1 MDKPDPRYTGES
13 PDDDCAPGSAP
24 APASSS
30 TPACAPV
37 PKSAPTSTPSPG
49 TGTGAGASDPDPE
62 WTEYTAWRDR
72 EVAAGRNPEPEFWEP
87 EGGDLADPLELE
99 EDFIASGPMAGR
111 MMFAQYGA
119 ADLLPP
125 GPVLVGLTDN
135 VVNDV
140 SVLSDDELVGLLQVS
155 RRQVAHE
162 QYKQVL
168 VTAEFA
174 RRRQAA
180 FTDAATLGI
189 PVGCRPGGFPG
200 DELAIEMVTTP
211 IDAGHKIDD
220 AIDLTSRL
228 PRTLAGMAAGLID
241 AARAGWI
248 SFYSRSLSPADAAY
262 ADEVLAAAAPD
273 LRVEQLARKAAALEK
288 KLNPGAVK
296 ARRER
301 ARHCHQRVEVRPELS
316 GNASLSGREINTA
329 DALASKAHIDA
340 IAAQL
345 RRGGLPGTL
354 GSLRVLAMTDLT
366 QGRDPLHRLHRISPE
381 APHPAD
387 PARQAPPG
395 PADPQA
401 PAPAAPQPSG
411 PAAPQP
417 SGPAD
422 PRPPGRGGPSA
433 GQGFPPG
440 HAPLPALVNVIIPVG
455 TLLGWSTTPA
465 LASSWGLLDHDEAR
479 TVAEAAATHPR
490 TRWCATLTAPDGTAV
505 AHACA
510 TGQHPLLLHDL
521 QPQSPSD
528 HQPQPPR
535 DQSPRDKP
543 PPTGQITEFL
553 QRLGLAFTPIAR
565 CSCDHAQAETT
576 YTPSRKLRHLVR
588 ARNATCD
595 APGCSAEALHADL
608 DHTQAWPE
616 GPTAE
621 GNLAPRCRTH
631 HRAKQAPD
639 WTVEQTAPGVTRWIM
654 PSGRTHTT
662 TPTQYDT

>member
-1 MDKPDPRYTGES
+1 MDKPDPRYHGES
-13 PDDDCAPGSAP
+13 PDDDSAPDSAP
-24 APASSS
+24 APAQSSA
-30 TPACAPV
+30 PAGAPV
-37 PKSAPTSTPSPG
+37 PKSAPTSTTAP
-49 TGTGAGASDPDPE
+49 GAGADAAAGDPDPE

-72 EVAAGRNPEPEFWEP
+72 EVAAGRDPEPEFCEP
-87 EGGDLADPLELE
+87 DDGDPIDPLELE
-99 EDFIASGPMAGR
+99 ADFIASGPMAGR

-168 VTAEFA
+168 VIAEFA

-180 FTDAATLGI
+180 FTDAASRGI
-189 PVGCRPGGFPG
+189 PVGCRPGEFPG

-220 AIDLTSRL
+220 AIDLISRL

-241 AARAGWI
+241 ADRAGWI
-248 SFYSRSLSPADAAY
+248 SFYTRSLSPADAAY

-288 KLNPGAVK
+288 KFNPGAVK

-301 ARHCHQRVEVRPELS
+301 ARRCNQRVEVRPELS
-316 GNASLSGREINTA
+316 GNASLSGREMDTA
-329 DALASKAHIDA
+329 DVLASKAHIDA

-366 QGRDPLHRLHRISPE
+366 QGRDPLHRLHRVSPE

-387 PARQAPPG
+387 LARQAPPG

-401 PAPAAPQPSG
+401 QAPADPQPPG
-411 PAAPQP
+411 PAAPQSP
-417 SGPAD
+417 GPAD
-422 PRPPGRGGPSA
+422 PQPPGPGGPSA
-433 GQGFPPG
+433 GPGFPPG
-440 HAPLPALVNVIIPVG
+440 RAPLPALVNVIIPVG
-455 TLLGWSTTPA
+455 TLLGWSTTPG
-465 LASSWGLLDHDEAR
+465 LASGWGLLDYDEAR
-479 TVAEAAATHPR
+479 TIAEAAATHPR
-490 TRWCATLTAPDGTAV
+490 TRWCATLTAPDGTAL

-510 TGQHPLLLHDL
+510 TGQHRSLLRDP
-521 QPQSPSD
+521 QPQAEPP
-528 HQPQPPR
+528 QPQAEPP
-535 DQSPRDKP
+535 QPQAQP
-543 PPTGQITEFL
+543 PPAGQVTEL
-553 QRLGLAFTPIAR
+553 LRRLGLAAFTPIAR
-565 CSCDHAQAETT
+565 GSCDHAQAETT

-595 APGCSAEALHADL
+595 APGCTAEAIHADL
-608 DHTQAWPE
+608 DHTHPWPD
-616 GPTAE
+616 GPTDE
-621 GNLAPRCRTH
+621 CNLAPRCRTH

-639 WTVEQTAPGVTRWIM
+639 WTAQQTAPGVTRWTL

-662 TPTQYDT
+662 TPTQYDI